1 MNLYAGGGS
10 RRRRNGQYVDVG
22 APLGHAVIVGG
33 VLGIPCLVSAIGA
46 TGAVPGCAMVWVG
59 GTSGLVTVGV
69 TRG

>member
-1 MNLYAGGGS
+1 M
-10 RRRRNGQYVDVG
+10 GQYFDVG
-22 APLGHAVIVGG
+22 APLGYAVNVGG
-33 VLGIPCLVSAIGA
+33 VLGIPCLVSA